1 MTERVEITLARALKL
16 KNRLAGRLAKL
27 GSDFENY
34 NSLPAGTD
42 RPNLKALYA
51 ERSDLVA
58 QLTELKV
65 AINAANQ
72 PMQRTIFELGEAK
85 SLVAL
90 LSKTST
96 KHGRV
101 VEGYHGT
108 EVEYTAQFRK
118 GDIDREVRRLEV
130 VIDRLQEQLD
140 AFNHRAVIDI
150 DADLLRKIEST
161 PPPPGD

>member
-1 MTERVEITLARALKL
+1 MAEQVEITLARALKL

-27 GSDFENY
+27 DADFENY

-42 RPNLKALYA
+42 RPDLKILYA
-51 ERSDLVA
+51 ERNRLVA
-58 QLTELKV
+58 QLIELKV
-65 AINAANQ
+65 ALNVANQ

-90 LSKTST
+90 LTKTST
-96 KHGRV
+96 KHGKV

-108 EVEYTAQFRK
+108 EIEYTAQFRK

-130 VIDRLQEQLD
+130 VIDRVQEQLD
-140 AFNHRAVIDI
+140 AFNYRTVIGI
-150 DADLLRKIEST
+150 DADLLRKIEAM
-161 PPPPGD
+161 PPPQRG